1 MKHKILLCIVLL
13 FISWQNPLA
22 KPKEA
27 LKFAREAEMYKV
39 KNDHINAFQCYIK
52 GLIAAMEEDDDRMIM
67 RFYCNLSIIY
77 HDFGDVDNSLYF
89 AHKGYDIALKLKAD
103 EQITFLYNLVS
114 FYSQISDTANASK
127 YYHLM
132 CEMAP
137 KVKNVTNGYF
147 FIYERARLEKAKK
160 MYREAAASH
169 MEARRYAVEHGMSDI
184 YVLFQDSEL
193 GNLMICEGKWNDA
206 LNMGRKCLE
215 AAEKIPSKDM
225 MINSY
230 KMIADAFYGLG
241 VKDSSDYYM
250 RKYYKLKNEVYDMPG
265 FFRVQNNIAQY
276 KENKNTGRIN
286 KLSMM
291 LVSGLVIILVFV
303 VLTIALVN
311 KNISLRKAQRLLIDK
326 NNELNEAEIKDH
338 ILREKYMA
346 MQEEI
351 DKTISENKAHGD
363 VVDDRS
369 LMIDSDKDIYDD
381 QYVKDIQDKL
391 LYKILSVFED
401 ISVISD
407 PDFSLN
413 AMADKVGSN
422 TKYVSVVI
430 NRTYHKNFKTLLNE
444 YRIKEA
450 CRRMTDSDYDRYTIK
465 AIACE
470 VGFRNTVSFIRCFK
484 NIMGMTPSIY
494 QKLSK
499 ER

>member
-1 MKHKILLCIVLL
+1 
-13 FISWQNPLA
+13 
-22 KPKEA
+22 
-27 LKFAREAEMYKV
+27 
-39 KNDHINAFQCYIK
+39 
-52 GLIAAMEEDDDRMIM
+52 
-67 RFYCNLSIIY
+67 
-77 HDFGDVDNSLYF
+77 
-89 AHKGYDIALKLKAD
+89 
-103 EQITFLYNLVS
+103 
-114 FYSQISDTANASK
+114 
-127 YYHLM
+127 
-132 CEMAP
+132 
-137 KVKNVTNGYF
+137 
-147 FIYERARLEKAKK
+147 
-160 MYREAAASH
+160 
-169 MEARRYAVEHGMSDI
+169 
-184 YVLFQDSEL
+184 
-193 GNLMICEGKWNDA
+193 
-206 LNMGRKCLE
+206 
-215 AAEKIPSKDM
+215 
-225 MINSY
+225 
-230 KMIADAFYGLG
+230 
-241 VKDSSDYYM
+241 
-250 RKYYKLKNEVYDMPG
+250 
-265 FFRVQNNIAQY
+265 
-276 KENKNTGRIN
+276 
-286 KLSMM
+286 M

-363 VVDDRS
+363 VGDDRS